1 MHLITFARRSFFSP
15 RARAPAAL
23 CNENDRAD
31 GAQTA
36 HCMGNACSRR
46 HETQE
51 APRLSP
57 IYSPPGLDVCREVT
71 IGRKKTNKFRLA
83 SEIDVHGGHVSMG
96 ASSVLD
102 GCPVQEDSGGA
113 CLLIIDPQA
122 DFHEG
127 GSLAVAGATGDSERI
142 AALLLR
148 HAEQIDRVVV
158 TLDTHHTMHIAH
170 AAFWKD
176 AAGASPAPHTAI
188 THAEVK
194 AGKCVPRQQELANP
208 HPHPHAHAHPHPHAH
223 PHADPNPS
231 PNPKA

>member
-1 MHLITFARRSFFSP
+1 
-15 RARAPAAL
+15 
-23 CNENDRAD
+23 
-31 GAQTA
+31 
-36 HCMGNACSRR
+36 
-46 HETQE
+46 
-51 APRLSP
+51 
-57 IYSPPGLDVCREVT
+57 
-71 IGRKKTNKFRLA
+71 
-83 SEIDVHGGHVSMG
+83 MG

-194 AGKCVPRQQELANP
+194 AGKWKPRVASEALWALEYCTRLEAKGRFTLTIWPTHCLLGSSGHAVEPGLA
-208 HPHPHAHAHPHPHAH
+208 AALKSGA
-223 PHADPNPS
+223 
-231 PNPKA
+231 

>member
-1 MHLITFARRSFFSP
+1 
-15 RARAPAAL
+15 
-23 CNENDRAD
+23 
-31 GAQTA
+31 
-36 HCMGNACSRR
+36 
-46 HETQE
+46 
-51 APRLSP
+51 
-57 IYSPPGLDVCREVT
+57 
-71 IGRKKTNKFRLA
+71 
-83 SEIDVHGGHVSMG
+83 MG

-170 AAFWKD
+170 AAFWRD

-194 AGKCVPRQQELANP
+194 AGKWVPRQQELAHPRP
-208 HPHPHAHAHPHPHAH
+208 HPHPHPSRL
-223 PHADPNPS
+223 PS
-231 PNPKA
+231 PWPSP

>member
-1 MHLITFARRSFFSP
+1 
-15 RARAPAAL
+15 
-23 CNENDRAD
+23 
-31 GAQTA
+31 
-36 HCMGNACSRR
+36 MGNACSRR

-127 GSLAVAGATGDSERI
+127 GSLAAVV
-142 AALLLR
+142 LL
-148 HAEQIDRVVV
+148 
-158 TLDTHHTMHIAH
+158 
-170 AAFWKD
+170 
-176 AAGASPAPHTAI
+176 
-188 THAEVK
+188 
-194 AGKCVPRQQELANP
+194 
-208 HPHPHAHAHPHPHAH
+208 
-223 PHADPNPS
+223 
-231 PNPKA
+231 